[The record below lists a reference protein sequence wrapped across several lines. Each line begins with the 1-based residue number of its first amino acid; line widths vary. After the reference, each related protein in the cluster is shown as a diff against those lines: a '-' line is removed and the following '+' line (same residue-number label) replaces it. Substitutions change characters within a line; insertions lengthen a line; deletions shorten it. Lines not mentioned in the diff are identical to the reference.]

1 MTDAFTPLLSNLP
14 LSKTERE
21 SVKRFSEDPAGRGFL
36 PVADILRAY
45 RFVDESLE
53 LLTQGVEN
61 HPQFT
66 VARVILVRELLSKG
80 LVGEAWQV
88 LDQSAESLRDN
99 VLAQKLRL
107 KLTILL
113 SDEPAAKA
121 TNQHLKLQQMH
132 DLETKKLGEILDISG
147 LAAAKAKLV
156 KDFADRGTELVVPAV
171 QPQVAAAVSMAPDSV
186 TPTAVAPKMSSVLGE
201 SSAYLKSDAFKD
213 DTTLAGFHV
222 VMLNE
227 IFSPG
232 DSIGEKIDGSGIELD
247 STTLAEIYIRQHHY
261 GKALEIY
268 RRLLRMTPGSDLL
281 RNKVSELVKLDREQK
296 DTDLS
301 VDPVIVDRM
310 ESLEIV
316 DRQMRFLNNLLSR
329 LT

>member
-1 MTDAFTPLLSNLP
+1 
-14 LSKTERE
+14 
-21 SVKRFSEDPAGRGFL
+21 
-36 PVADILRAY
+36 
-45 RFVDESLE
+45 
-53 LLTQGVEN
+53 
-61 HPQFT
+61 
-66 VARVILVRELLSKG
+66 
-80 LVGEAWQV
+80 
-88 LDQSAESLRDN
+88 
-99 VLAQKLRL
+99 
-107 KLTILL
+107 
-113 SDEPAAKA
+113 
-121 TNQHLKLQQMH
+121 
-132 DLETKKLGEILDISG
+132 
-147 LAAAKAKLV
+147 
-156 KDFADRGTELVVPAV
+156 VPAV